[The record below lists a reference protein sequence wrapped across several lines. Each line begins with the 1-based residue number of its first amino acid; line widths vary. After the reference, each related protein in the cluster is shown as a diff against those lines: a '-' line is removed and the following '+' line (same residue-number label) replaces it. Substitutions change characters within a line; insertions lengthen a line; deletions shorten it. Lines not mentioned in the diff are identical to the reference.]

1 MAKPHPSE
9 PRPVEWVTE
18 DEIRRIFNDGHYYE
32 RVLDGKLVSFV
43 QDRNHKAPPS
53 EPFCTWSEILVYY
66 TQALDRVAIVHQ
78 YLRPDNSIGASGRP
92 DPKCIF
98 LQDKT
103 LKVRLKRSSS

>member
-1 MAKPHPSE
+1 MDIIMNEYWMESLFLSFKTATTKLH
-9 PRPVEWVTE
+9 RAN
-18 DEIRRIFNDGHYYE
+18 RF
-32 RVLDGKLVSFV
+32 VL
-43 QDRNHKAPPS
+43 
-53 EPFCTWSEILVYY
+53 SEILVYY

-103 LKVRLKRSSS
+103 LKGRLKRSSS